1 MRATACNFSPI
12 FGLYVDPQQQVNEAL
27 FAAAAGR
34 QADVELTDEFGEQH
48 RLWVITD
55 ANVITQVQ
63 AILAPAKIYIA
74 DGHHRYE
81 TALAYAAEQK
91 AGYDYIM
98 ITLVN
103 MYDPGLVV
111 LPTHRMVKDL
121 HPQALDGFRA
131 RLDEFFHITPCPERY
146 LEAALA
152 KAGQNGH
159 AFAMCDQDGLSVL
172 VLRDVE
178 KAQKLLPGERSQA
191 WRELDVAILDNLI
204 LEHLLGIT
212 AQKRREQVNLT
223 YTRDIEEA
231 IAAV

>member
-1 MRATACNFSPI
+1 M
-12 FGLYVDPQQQVNEAL
+12 NEAL

-121 HPQALDGFRA
+121 HPQALDGFGPA
-131 RLDEFFHITPCPERY
+131 WTNSSTSPP
-146 LEAALA
+146 A
-152 KAGQNGH
+152 QNGT
-159 AFAMCDQDGLSVL
+159 
-172 VLRDVE
+172 
-178 KAQKLLPGERSQA
+178 
-191 WRELDVAILDNLI
+191 W
-204 LEHLLGIT
+204 
-212 AQKRREQVNLT
+212 
-223 YTRDIEEA
+223 
-231 IAAV
+231 